1 MTLLVGME
9 LVMNADTNT
18 DTNTAMRMRFQ
29 DRVTK
34 MSLNPTALKL
44 TAPTVKVCTKA
55 SMPAIAQD
63 LDTTITTDSLNVS
76 LGMMMRADLWSKPG
90 E

>member
-1 MTLLVGME
+1 
-9 LVMNADTNT
+9 
-18 DTNTAMRMRFQ
+18 
-29 DRVTK
+29 
-34 MSLNPTALKL
+34 MSLNRTALKF
-44 TAPTVKVCTKA
+44 TAHTVKVCTKA

-63 LDTTITTDSLNVS
+63 LDTTITTGSLNVS

>member
-1 MTLLVGME
+1 
-9 LVMNADTNT
+9 
-18 DTNTAMRMRFQ
+18 
-29 DRVTK
+29 
-34 MSLNPTALKL
+34 MSLNRTALKF
-44 TAPTVKVCTKA
+44 TAHTVKVCTKA

-63 LDTTITTDSLNVS
+63 LDTTITITTGSLNVS

>member
-1 MTLLVGME
+1 
-9 LVMNADTNT
+9 
-18 DTNTAMRMRFQ
+18 
-29 DRVTK
+29 
-34 MSLNPTALKL
+34 MSLNRTALKF
-44 TAPTVKVCTKA
+44 TAHTVKVCTKA

-63 LDTTITTDSLNVS
+63 LDTTITITITTGSLNVS